1 MKWKQDGSCDGKYGR
16 TCGDYRVGKITVSG
30 VVSYVL
36 HAGWAQVGRYRDF
49 AEASAAAVLHNAAS
63 RAVNNAP

>member
-16 TCGDYRVGKITVSG
+16 TSGDYRVGKITVSG

-36 HAGWAQVGRYRDF
+36 HAGWIQVGRYLDF
-49 AEASAAAVLHNAAS
+49 KEASAAAVLHNAEIRS
-63 RAVNNAP
+63 GD